1 MSCFWVIGLSINV
14 RSIISKYVRCSHPR
28 GRLQQQKMANL
39 SRDRMSKEASF
50 LFCGVDM
57 FGPLV
62 MKNCCKELK
71 QYGHL
76 YTCLSSRVIR
86 IEVTYSLNT
95 DSFIMFLREFI
106 NSRGNIHL
114 IRSESESNFTGASS
128 EMIQVFQKMDHSRI
142 SSYL

>member
-1 MSCFWVIGLSINV
+1 MSE
-14 RSIISKYVRCSHPR
+14 
-28 GRLQQQKMANL
+28 
-39 SRDRMSKEASF
+39 EAPF
-50 LFCGVDM
+50 ILCGIDM
-57 FGPLV
+57 FGPFV
-62 MKNCCKELK
+62 VKNVCKELK
-71 QYGHL
+71 WYGAL